1 MPKSLFLPCRP
12 VPVGRLKELTA
23 AVGALAAA
31 AALAGC
37 TGGRDDAGTPPR
49 TPPSPSAPS
58 PTRSAAFDRV
68 QHVPGETVTRAPAY
82 PDGKAL
88 IQKANVQGSQ
98 ELDIPGGLKAGPLAI
113 LVNCRGDGTLTVAV
127 KPVGLSFPLTCVKEE
142 TSSIQNVMDL
152 PNPRSHGTVTVTS
165 PSGVRWALTVGQ

>member
-1 MPKSLFLPCRP
+1 MLKLSLPMRALM
-12 VPVGRLKELTA
+12 A
-23 AVGALAAA
+23 AAGGLAAA

-37 TGGRDDAGTPPR
+37 TGGQGGTGTPS
-49 TPPSPSAPS
+49 SPSAPS
-58 PTRSAAFDRV
+58 PTRSSAFDRV
-68 QHVPGETVTRAPAY
+68 QHVPGESVTKAPAY

-98 ELDIPGGLKAGPLAI
+98 EIDIPGGLKAGPLSI
-113 LVNCRGDGTLTVAV
+113 LVNCQGDGTLTVSV

-142 TSSIQNVMDL
+142 TSSIMNEMDL
-152 PNPRSHGTVTVTS
+152 PSPRSHGTVTVTA